1 MEPTTQ
7 AMLVGGLLALL
18 TVLLVGRSVGRR
30 RARRAAAD
38 TETGSMPT
46 AVEQPEV
53 QPEVEAQVEAQAE
66 VEAEVEVEVEVEVVA
81 QEEPAAEPEPA
92 PEAELDAEGEAEA
105 AVAGELDLD
114 LEPEAAAS
122 VPTRRRGLRRRRS
135 GGGDPAALPVATD
148 ATDAPV
154 ESVESVEAADQAE
167 VRALREQLRALEQ
180 VVQQQAADHPTAA
193 LARVEETAA
202 QQSEAYLRQVSL
214 VVRGLAAHT
223 SEDESPRRTLARVA
237 AAVERLGVPN
247 QMERPILPVTKEL
260 SSRPQPGSANPS
272 HRLETGGQAAPAP
285 SPVPDVFAG
294 LAAPSPVE
302 GGEAALTASYSEPA
316 GVPASF
322 DEPLGFGPDA
332 DVAPALPSDA
342 DSGISAYQLSEAV
355 LPVPPPAAPEVS
367 GRRRGLS
374 RKSR

>member
-18 TVLLVGRSVGRR
+18 TVLLIGRSVGRR
-30 RARRAAAD
+30 RARQAAD
-38 TETGSMPT
+38 DAGATPMPI
-46 AVEQPEV
+46 AVED
-53 QPEVEAQVEAQAE
+53 VEL
-66 VEAEVEVEVEVEVVA
+66 
-81 QEEPAAEPEPA
+81 EPEP
-92 PEAELDAEGEAEA
+92 
-105 AVAGELDLD
+105 
-114 LEPEAAAS
+114 EPETAPAA
-122 VPTRRRGLRRRRS
+122 PTRRRGLRRRRS
-135 GGGDPAALPVATD
+135 DRADQPDITDVTDVPAQPAQPDVPLAVDAATE
-148 ATDAPV
+148 T
-154 ESVESVEAADQAE
+154 ADQAE

-260 SSRPQPGSANPS
+260 SSRPQRGPAAPS
-272 HRLETGGQAAPAP
+272 HRLETGGEAAPAHD
-285 SPVPDVFAG
+285 PVPDVFAG
-294 LAAPSPVE
+294 PLAGPV
-302 GGEAALTASYSEPA
+302 
-316 GVPASF
+316 

-332 DVAPALPSDA
+332 HVAPVHPSVDPSVESDGGLA
-342 DSGISAYQLSEAV
+342 AYQLSDAV